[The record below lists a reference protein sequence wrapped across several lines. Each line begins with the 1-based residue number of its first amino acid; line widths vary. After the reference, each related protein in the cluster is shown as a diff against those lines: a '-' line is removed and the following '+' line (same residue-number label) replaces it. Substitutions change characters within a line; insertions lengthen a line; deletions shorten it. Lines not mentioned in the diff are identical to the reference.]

1 MGAAVKGIAA
11 LLRRVVPA
19 CLTCPTLLL
28 AAGPDCTAPD
38 RWQTSSAL
46 VKLEAIGVVKAAE
59 LDPSRTKTNRLASE
73 QVTPGRYR
81 QIHETVFVKKSGA
94 TVRVITSSLASSE
107 ECSESGVEVFVVSKH
122 LPE

>member
-1 MGAAVKGIAA
+1 M
-11 LLRRVVPA
+11 LLW
-19 CLTCPTLLL
+19 

-46 VKLEAIGVVKAAE
+46 VKLQAIGLVKAEE
-59 LDPSRTKTNRLASE
+59 LDTSRTKTIRLASE
-73 QVTPGRYR
+73 QVAPDRYR

-94 TVRVITSSLASSE
+94 TVRVITSSLASSA

-122 LPE
+122 VPE

>member
-1 MGAAVKGIAA
+1 MKGI
-11 LLRRVVPA
+11 LTSLRLVAPA
-19 CLTCPTLLL
+19 FVICPTLVL

-46 VKLEAIGVVKAAE
+46 VKLEAIGLLRAAE
-59 LDPSRTKTNRLASE
+59 LDPSRTKTTRLASE
-73 QVTPGRYR
+73 QVTSSRYR
-81 QIHETVFVKKSGA
+81 QIHDTVFVKRSGV
-94 TVRVITSSLASSE
+94 TIRVITSSLASSE